1 LSSSA
6 FYLDKLLSGTGS
18 QNQNLVL
25 TQKQPG
31 LQSFE
36 HFDGELGQAGAKWP
50 EGGEVV
56 TRGKIN

>member
-1 LSSSA
+1 
-6 FYLDKLLSGTGS
+6 
-18 QNQNLVL
+18 VL

-36 HFDGELGQAGAKWP
+36 HFEGELGQAGAYWP
-50 EGGEVV
+50 AGDEVI